1 MMMAT
6 RSDWQNEPIHFG
18 LWIEVTMLLEYP
30 NSAERQQ
37 LLKALGVTPHDFEQA
52 SGVFMESIVANTD
65 PERSALFRAARH
77 DAQRGG
83 RAQALEQF
91 NSFLVALN
99 SPLPEQQRVMLEAG
113 DTLDETRGPK
123 TKS

>member
-1 MMMAT
+1 
-6 RSDWQNEPIHFG
+6 
-18 LWIEVTMLLEYP
+18 
-30 NSAERQQ
+30 
-37 LLKALGVTPHDFEQA
+37 
-52 SGVFMESIVANTD
+52 MESIVANTD